1 MAGRA
6 RGYPSEA
13 IEQLRERLHYPPDEA
28 ARLAVNPTPDG
39 PPPSRWTLRGVR
51 ASITWLNEYS
61 LSGVWRVLQAAGLQL
76 RQGRPRLFSPDPEY
90 AEKQA
95 YLLDCL
101 RLTATQPD
109 ENVLLFL
116 DEMGFFRWADPAPD
130 WMPAAPLPART
141 VQSAD
146 NNRQWRIVGVLN
158 ALSGQ
163 VNYLDNYIVG
173 RKALQQFYPVIV
185 QAYPRAQRIFVVQD
199 NWSIHSHDD
208 VLSVV
213 AQFPQLELVWLPT
226 YAHWLNPIE
235 KLWRW
240 LRQTVL
246 HLHQYATDFQLLLS
260 HVRTFLDQFADGS
273 FDLLCYV
280 GLLGNGKLASAIHL
294 E

>member
-1 MAGRA
+1 MAGLGG
-6 RGYPSEA
+6 GYPSEA
-13 IEQLRERLHYPPDEA
+13 AEELRERLQYPPGEA
-28 ARLAVNPTPDG
+28 ARIEVNPTPDG
-39 PPPSRWTLRGVR
+39 PRLSRWTLRGIR
-51 ASITWLNEYS
+51 ASMEWLNEYS
-61 LSGVWRVLQAAGLQL
+61 LSGVWRVLQAADIQL

-90 AEKQA
+90 AEKEA
-95 YLLDCL
+95 YILECL
-101 RLTATQPD
+101 RLTATHPD
-109 ENVLLFL
+109 EYVLLFL

-130 WMPAAPLPART
+130 WMSATPLPART

-173 RKALQQFYPVIV
+173 RKVLQQLYPLIV
-185 QAYPRAQRIFVVQD
+185 QAYPTAERIFVVED
-199 NWSIHSHDD
+199 NWSIHTHDD

-213 AQFPQLELVWLPT
+213 KQFPQVELVWLPT

-246 HLHQYATDFQLLLS
+246 HLHPYATDFQLLLG
-260 HVRTFLDQFADGS
+260 HVRAFLDQFANGS
-273 FDLLCYV
+273 LDLLRYV
-280 GLLGNGKLASAIHL
+280 GLLGDGKLASAIHL
-294 E
+294 K